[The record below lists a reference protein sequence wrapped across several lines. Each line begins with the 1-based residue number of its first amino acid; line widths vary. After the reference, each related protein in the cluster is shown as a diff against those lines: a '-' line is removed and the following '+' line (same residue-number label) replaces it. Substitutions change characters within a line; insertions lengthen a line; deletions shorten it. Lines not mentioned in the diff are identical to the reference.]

1 MLQSSLNKMDGVE
14 AVKGFYSLDPQDNA
28 ILGALIQGYFFVV
41 SAGALPLRM
50 ILRKNLG
57 ERSFSIFGFIVS
69 ISFYIYYGILLGG
82 AGVITLTSKLFGGVD
97 ANWLDY
103 ARVILLN
110 PFLIFMAIVIIRAV
124 QHFKKV
130 MRKAQN
136 NQVQYSYFRGDG
148 IFFRKRKGGK
158 KWGFEIDERFMRM
171 VIEPLAV
178 LKIGLLILFIAAGAV
193 TFNYFYVVMTDSL
206 IYLQPILIWTA
217 VLGLVLVLSA
227 IFLFLEEFGIMMRI
241 RGAVLDL
248 IDADIDMQ
256 MIMKRKA
263 EMAAGDIG
271 VPDELI
277 DLPVENTP
285 MGDFLATGG
294 EEVAFLPELVAEK
307 ERK

>member
-69 ISFYIYYGILLGG
+69 VGFYIYYGILLGG
-82 AGVITLTSKLFGGVD
+82 AGVITLTSQLFGGVE

-110 PFLIFMAIVIIRAV
+110 PFLIFIAIVIIRAV

-136 NQVQYSYFRGDG
+136 NQVQYSYFRGEG
-148 IFFRKRKGGK
+148 KYFRKRKGGK

-171 VIEPLAV
+171 VIEPLAI

-263 EMAAGDIG
+263 EMAGGEIG
-271 VPDELI
+271 VPDELKNF
-277 DLPVENTP
+277 PVENTP
-285 MGDFLATGG
+285 MGDFLATGA
-294 EEVAFLPELVAEK
+294 EEVAFLPELLEEK